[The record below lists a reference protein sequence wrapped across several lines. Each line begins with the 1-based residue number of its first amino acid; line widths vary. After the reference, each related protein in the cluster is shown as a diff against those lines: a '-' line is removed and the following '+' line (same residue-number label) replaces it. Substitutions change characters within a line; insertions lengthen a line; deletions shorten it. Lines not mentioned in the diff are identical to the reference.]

1 MSGGKILPNGRILR
15 YSVKERVI
23 HWIVG
28 LSYLYLLLTGLAFF
42 TPRLY
47 WLANLVGGGPTAR
60 AWHPWAGVIFALGVV
75 WMYRIWGKD
84 MRFTDS
90 DRAWFSDVG
99 HYIRNEDE
107 QVPQADRFNGG
118 QKQLFWLM
126 FWGGLLLLLSG
137 LILWFT
143 EYIPWNLRLLRYIA
157 VLVHPIAA
165 LLTIGG
171 FIIHVYMGTAME
183 RGAFSS
189 MVRGEVSRAW
199 AKAFHEP
206 WLRQLESEQTPKK

>member
-60 AWHPWAGVIFALGVV
+60 AWHPWAGVIFALGVL

-90 DRAWFSDVG
+90 DRAWFSAVG

-137 LILWFT
+137 LILWFP